1 MAPDGDPWVLAGLLC
16 PQVRGGGEPSPV
28 QERGA
33 WWPFP
38 LLCCKAVL
46 AAVKSFQ
53 YVFFC
58 GFEWDRVLSCVW
70 ETQWVDRKTLH
81 LTSGVCE
88 NLKEL

>member
-1 MAPDGDPWVLAGLLC
+1 MESSGFAVSPGVGRQRTFPQAGEHRQRLH
-16 PQVRGGGEPSPV
+16 RAA
-28 QERGA
+28 R
-33 WWPFP
+33 WPFP
-38 LLCCKAVL
+38 GCKALL
-46 AAVKSFQ
+46 AAVESFP

-70 ETQWVDRKTLH
+70 ETQWVDRKTVH